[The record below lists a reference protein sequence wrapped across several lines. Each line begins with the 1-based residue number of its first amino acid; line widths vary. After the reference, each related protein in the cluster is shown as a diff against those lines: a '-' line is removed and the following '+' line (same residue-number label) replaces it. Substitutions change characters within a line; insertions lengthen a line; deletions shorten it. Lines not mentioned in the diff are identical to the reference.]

1 MQNYNNGG
9 FFCLFSSQINYINTI
24 LVNNLISENLF
35 LFNVVFKS
43 EYFPDSSLYRD
54 LDVTKLNISRV
65 DVLKLN
71 LSRSYRINA
80 S

>member
-1 MQNYNNGG
+1 MVD
-9 FFCLFSSQINYINTI
+9 FSVFSSQINDRNTI
-24 LVNNLISENLF
+24 LVNNLMSENVF

-43 EYFPDSSLYRD
+43 EYFPDCSLYRD
-54 LDVTKLNISRV
+54 LHVTKMNISRV